1 MSDKSSTEMEELSDD
16 SENEKILDLL
26 SDKLPYVEEALTSSL
41 NVIQEIVEEE
51 NEKFNERID
60 FIEAFKGIIEI
71 YDLTK
76 GLINSYYNK
85 KTLVQRIKNI
95 KYKYLDLKS
104 NYKSLILE
112 TKRRDENL
120 RQNDEILREAENENY
135 ELKMKVQ
142 ELNIYIKCF
151 KEVENEEI
159 VLL

>member
-1 MSDKSSTEMEELSDD
+1 M
-16 SENEKILDLL
+16 
-26 SDKLPYVEEALTSSL
+26 Y
-41 NVIQEIVEEE
+41 
-51 NEKFNERID
+51 
-60 FIEAFKGIIEI
+60 

-112 TKRRDENL
+112 TKQRDENL
-120 RQNDEILREAENENY
+120 RQNEEILREAENENY

-142 ELNIYIKCF
+142 ELNVYIKCF

>member
-112 TKRRDENL
+112 TKQRDENL
-120 RQNDEILREAENENY
+120 RQNEEILREAENENY

-142 ELNIYIKCF
+142 ELNVYIKCF

>member
-60 FIEAFKGIIEI
+60 FIEAFKGIIEM

-112 TKRRDENL
+112 TKQRDENL
-120 RQNDEILREAENENY
+120 RQNEEILREAENENY

-142 ELNIYIKCF
+142 ELNVYIKCF

>member
-112 TKRRDENL
+112 TKQRDENL
-120 RQNDEILREAENENY
+120 RQNEEILREAENENY

>member
-1 MSDKSSTEMEELSDD
+1 M
-16 SENEKILDLL
+16 DLL

-112 TKRRDENL
+112 TKQRDENL
-120 RQNDEILREAENENY
+120 RQNEEILREAENENY